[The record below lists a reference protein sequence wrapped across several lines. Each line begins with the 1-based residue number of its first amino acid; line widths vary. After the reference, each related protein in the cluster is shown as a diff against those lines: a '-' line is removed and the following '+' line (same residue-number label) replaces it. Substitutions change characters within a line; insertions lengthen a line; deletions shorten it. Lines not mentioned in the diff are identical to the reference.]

1 MFGDH
6 ARQVVAIAE
15 DLCDNPLVD
24 NVLSRPVSARGNC
37 RWQLVRAFRESVLVG
52 RPRLKSRVH
61 RASMAAA
68 VISADIA

>member
-24 NVLSRPVSARGNC
+24 NVPVSARGNC

-52 RPRLKSRVH
+52 RPRLKNRVH